1 MDVIG
6 NNIANVNTAGYKT
19 SRVIFQDIFSQ
30 NVAAGMGNQGQI
42 GGTNPTQIG
51 LGIRLSTVD
60 VIHSRSAFQRTDR
73 ETDMAINGDG
83 FFIVASINPETGEFE
98 PFYTRAGNFDIDNQG
113 FLVNSQG
120 LYVLGTSFE
129 LETGVVDPGSPA
141 IAARRRLSAFEYSAA
156 FPAVGNPGDTVLDHV
171 IANPALLDPPTPAV
185 TDLASLQAW
194 FAANPGETI
203 TIPRGSIFDGTDGSR
218 RVPIPSSTI
227 EITAGTAEFWA
238 SQEIGSR
245 PAIEQANV
253 PAGGFRPGDIIP
265 PGTFVNPAGGA
276 AIPATQV
283 TVTEAN
289 LHEWNTIG
297 ELELAGGMRWP
308 VTQRPAFNAVA
319 ARMPVFGIVQG
330 AENAGLNMIRLQTDR
345 LMIPDNDPTTGLPF
359 GAPVRAPGQSDEAY
373 TAMLEDWLENLA
385 LTAATE
391 EVSLPGFSVAEN
403 GDISVIVANRKVVIG
418 RLAIAMFANPPGL
431 EKAGNSL
438 YRESASSGPVVV
450 TEAYMDGAGKI
461 DGGGLEMS
469 NVDLANEFTDMI
481 VTQRGFQ
488 ANSRIITVSDTMLE
502 ELVNLKR

>member
-30 NVAAGMGNQGQI
+30 NVAAGMANQGQI

-73 ETDMAINGDG
+73 ETDMAITGDG
-83 FFIVASINPETGEFE
+83 FFIVATINPETGEFE
-98 PFYTRAGNFDIDNQG
+98 PFYTRAGNFDIDNDG
-113 FLVNSQG
+113 YLVNSQG

-141 IAARRRLSAFEYSAA
+141 IAARARIPAFAFTAA
-156 FPAVGNPGDTVLDHV
+156 FPAAGTEGQTIADVLAAAPYG
-171 IANPALLDPPTPAV
+171 IANLEAYFNPVPPATPGEPITIPAGSIWPGAGGPDGSGRLPIPATAITVNATNYMVRSGQSIGFHPAV
-185 TDLASLQAW
+185 TA
-194 FAANPGETI
+194 
-203 TIPRGSIFDGTDGSR
+203 
-218 RVPIPSSTI
+218 VP
-227 EITAGTAEFWA
+227 
-238 SQEIGSR
+238 
-245 PAIEQANV
+245 V
-253 PAGGFRPGDIIP
+253 PADMFRPGDIIP
-265 PGTFVNPAGGA
+265 PNTFVTPPPGAGTQ
-276 AIPATQV
+276 PPTQV
-283 TVTEAN
+283 TITEEN
-289 LHEWNTIG
+289 IHLWNDG
-297 ELELAGGMRWP
+297 NARALAPGMRWP

-330 AENAGLNMIRLQTDR
+330 AENAGLNRIRLQTER
-345 LMIPDNDPTTGLPF
+345 MVIPDNDPTTGIPF
-359 GAPVRAPGQSDEAY
+359 GAPERQPGQSDEDY
-373 TAMLEDWLENLA
+373 TADLEAWLANIAEISA
-385 LTAATE
+385 YEMT
-391 EVSLPGFSVAEN
+391 SLPGFSVAEN

-418 RLAIAMFANPPGL
+418 RLAIAMFSNPPGL

-438 YRESASSGPVVV
+438 YRESASSGPVVI
-450 TEAYMDGAGKI
+450 TEAYMDGAGKV

>member
-30 NVAAGMGNQGQI
+30 NVAAGMANQGLI

-73 ETDMAINGDG
+73 ETDMAITGDG
-83 FFIVASINPETGEFE
+83 FFIVATINPETGEYE
-98 PFYTRAGNFDIDNQG
+98 PFYTRAGNFDIDNDG
-113 FLVNSQG
+113 YLVNSQG

-141 IAARRRLSAFEYSAA
+141 IAARARIPAFQFTAA
-156 FPAVGNPGDTVLDHV
+156 FPAQGTEGQTIAQVLQGAPFNIPDLEVYFTTGAGTPLTIPAGSIWAGGDGSGRLP
-171 IANPALLDPPTPAV
+171 IPATDIIVNATNYPVRAGQSIGFHPAV
-185 TDLASLQAW
+185 V
-194 FAANPGETI
+194 ANNL
-203 TIPRGSIFDGTDGSR
+203 
-218 RVPIPSSTI
+218 
-227 EITAGTAEFWA
+227 
-238 SQEIGSR
+238 
-245 PAIEQANV
+245 PADM
-253 PAGGFRPGDIIP
+253 FRPGDIIP
-265 PGTFVNPAGGA
+265 PNTFVTPPPGAGTQ
-276 AIPATQV
+276 PPTQV
-283 TVTEAN
+283 TITAENIHLWNDGEARA
-289 LHEWNTIG
+289 
-297 ELELAGGMRWP
+297 LAPNMRWP

-330 AENAGLNMIRLQTDR
+330 AENAGLNRIRLQTER
-345 LMIPDNDPTTGLPF
+345 MVIPDNDPMTGIPF
-359 GAPVRAPGQSDEAY
+359 GAPERQPGQSDEDY
-373 TAMLEDWLENLA
+373 TADLEAWLANIAEISA
-385 LTAATE
+385 YE
-391 EVSLPGFSVAEN
+391 MVSLPGFSVAEN

-418 RLAIAMFANPPGL
+418 RLSIAMFSNPPGL

-450 TEAYMDGAGKI
+450 TEAYMDGAGKV